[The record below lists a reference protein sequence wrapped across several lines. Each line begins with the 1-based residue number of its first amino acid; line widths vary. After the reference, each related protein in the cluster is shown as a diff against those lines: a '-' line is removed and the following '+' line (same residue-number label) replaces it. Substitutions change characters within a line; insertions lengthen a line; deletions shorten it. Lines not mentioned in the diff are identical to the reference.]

1 MNSETFFSVVVPVY
15 NSEKSLEELYNRLQD
30 VFKKMRKAFEVIFVN
45 DGSYDKSLDVL
56 RKIKSE
62 NENVIVIDLF
72 KNFGQ
77 QNALMCGFQYCK
89 GEYVI
94 TIDDDLQNPPEEI
107 SKLFEKIEE
116 GYDAVFASYKKKKDK
131 LYKNFGSYFIR
142 KVNQK
147 IFKLKNSLRFSSF
160 RIIRREIVEEL
171 NKIKTPYPYISGM
184 ILSISM
190 NLANEEVKHSKR
202 TLGKSNYSVR
212 KLIKLSFNLL
222 INYSTIPL
230 KAISFLGLIV
240 SFFSFVIGLFVL
252 IRKLIVGS
260 TRAGWT
266 STIVLIS
273 FFASIFF
280 MISFVFGEYLGRMLG
295 EIAKDKQYSIRKI
308 YK

>member
-1 MNSETFFSVVVPVY
+1 MNKKRYFSVVVPVF
-15 NSEKSLEELYNRLQD
+15 NSEKSLEELYSRLQD
-30 VFKKMRKAFEVIFVN
+30 VFKKMRRTFEVIFVN
-45 DGSYDKSLDVL
+45 DGSHDKSLNVL

-107 SKLFEKIEE
+107 GKLYDKIEE
-116 GYDAVFASYKKKKDK
+116 GYDAVFAAYKKKKDK
-131 LYKNFGSYFIR
+131 LYKNIGSLFIR

-160 RIIRREIVEEL
+160 RIIKREIVEEL
-171 NKIKTPYPYISGM
+171 NKIKTPYPYVSGM

-190 NLANEEVKHSKR
+190 NLTNAEVKHSKR
-202 TLGKSNYSVR
+202 TFGKSNYSVR

-240 SFFSFVIGLFVL
+240 SFFSFVIGLSVL

-280 MISFVFGEYLGRMLG
+280 MISFIFGEYLGRMLG